1 MFRKRTTGNIKNR
14 IRLKSGKF
22 TRKKA
27 QEKKIKALASMAL
40 AKKTLASPN
49 PVTNDTTSNNVCDGR
64 RIVDVAKLGKNLKC
78 NSCNKTLDLQKIIDE
93 KRSGLHSVFIIRCE
107 ECNVNNSVATGKIDQ
122 DNHKYSH
129 TNMKAVFGKLFLFFL

>member
-1 MFRKRTTGNIKNR
+1 MFRKRTTGNIENR

-40 AKKTLASPN
+40 AKKTLALPN

-64 RIVDVAKLGKNLKC
+64 RIVDVAELENLKC

-107 ECNVNNSVATGKIDQ
+107 ECNVNNSVATGKMDQ

-129 TNMKAVFGKLFLFFL
+129 TNMKVVFDKLFLFFL